1 MNNRKNLALVLLLVF
16 ALFTSGFQTPVL
28 AANQEK
34 QGTITV
40 IGTDAANPLLPETT
54 VQFGESETATQALV
68 NAVGESNIEFTDTTY
83 GKMLTGIK
91 GEKAEGTHFWAF
103 FINGV
108 SAQVGADNYVVHNG
122 DQLTFRLTDWNKT
135 PESMVSL
142 KVVNGDKKI
151 VNNLSDIEV
160 IGTPT
165 AFQLLQVAL
174 GPEKVGFSESQ
185 YGKMIT
191 SINGLEAEGT
201 NYWAF
206 YIDGQMAT
214 VGADSYPL
222 KPGNQISFQFESWA
236 DVPEDGGNG
245 GDGQPNPTPPAGTVS
260 DAALQ
265 TAIDAVSQYA
275 LKSPIGEWEAISLK
289 QAGKTI
295 PASYLEAVK
304 ALVKEREGKFT
315 RITDTERYVLGIL
328 AAGGDPTNIEG
339 YDLVQAIYNGNVT
352 KQGLIGV
359 SYALIALD
367 SAGFSVPADALWT
380 KDKLVNYLA
389 EKQNADGGWAWD
401 ESSTSDI
408 DTTAMIV
415 TALAPYRDQ
424 AGVKEK
430 VDAAIEYL
438 AAQYQASKIDNSSTA
453 AQVIIALSAL
463 GMDANASLFAKDNSS
478 LLQYFLSFQNAD
490 GGFDWQGGYVSDV
503 FTTSQAFQAL
513 VAYQLFSQGKG
524 SLYHLPL
531 IAEQKPDVE
540 NPEAELPEVESP
552 EPERPQVEET
562 SLEKEKPEET
572 VKGHTLPNTAS
583 NMYNLLAIGLFLMVA
598 GSAFYLKQRKRKA

>member
-1 MNNRKNLALVLLLVF
+1 MNNKKNLAMVLLLVF

-83 GKMLTGIK
+83 GKMLTAIK
-91 GEKAEGTHFWAF
+91 GEKAEGNHFWAF

-108 SAQVGADNYVVHNG
+108 SAQVGADTYVVHNG
-122 DQLTFRLTDWNKT
+122 DKLTFRLTDWTKT
-135 PESMVSL
+135 PETMVSL
-142 KVVNGDKKI
+142 KVVDGDKKI

-174 GPEKVGFSESQ
+174 GPEKVGFSETQ

-214 VGADSYPL
+214 TGADSYPL
-222 KPGNQISFQFESWA
+222 KPGNQISFQLESWQ
-236 DVPEDGGNG
+236 DVPEDGG
-245 GDGQPNPTPPAGTVS
+245 DGQTNPNPNPPAGTVS
-260 DAALQ
+260 EAALQ
-265 TAIDAVSQYA
+265 AAIDAVSQYA
-275 LKSPIGEWEAISLK
+275 LNSQIGEWEAIALK

-304 ALVKEREGKFT
+304 GLVKEREGKFT

-328 AAGGDPTNIEG
+328 AAGGDPANIEG

-367 SAGFSVPADALWT
+367 SAEFSVPADALWT

-415 TALAPYRDQ
+415 TALAPYQNQ

-430 VDAAIEYL
+430 VDASIEYL
-438 AAQYQASKIDNSSTA
+438 AAQYQAAKIDNSSTA

-463 GMDANASLFAKDNSS
+463 GMDANASLFASDNSS
-478 LLQYFLSFQNAD
+478 LFQYFLSFQNAD
-490 GGFDWQGGYVSDV
+490 GGFDWQGGDVSDV

-524 SLYHLPL
+524 SLYQLPL
-531 IAEQKPDVE
+531 AAEQKPDVE
-540 NPEAELPEVESP
+540 SPEVESP
-552 EPERPQVEET
+552 QVEEPI
-562 SLEKEKPEET
+562 LEAPVEGKGVET
-572 VKGHTLPNTAS
+572 VKGHTLPNTAA
-583 NMYNLLAIGLFLMVA
+583 NMYNLLALGLFFMMA
-598 GSAFYLKQRKRKA
+598 GSVFYMMQRKRKA

>member
-1 MNNRKNLALVLLLVF
+1 MNNRKNLAMVLLLVF
-16 ALFTSGFQTPVL
+16 ALFTSGFQTPAL

-54 VQFGESETATQALV
+54 VQFGESKTATQALV

-83 GKMLTGIK
+83 GKMLTAIK

-108 SAQVGADNYVVHNG
+108 SAQVGADNYIVHNG
-122 DQLTFRLTDWNKT
+122 DKLTFRLSDWTKT

-142 KVVNGDKKI
+142 KVVDGDKKI
-151 VNNLSDIEV
+151 VNNLPDIEV

-206 YIDGQMAT
+206 YIDGQMAS
-214 VGADSYPL
+214 VGADSYAL
-222 KPGNQISFQFESWA
+222 KSGNQISFQLESWQ
-236 DVPEDGGNG
+236 DVPADGGAG
-245 GDGQPNPTPPAGTVS
+245 GDGQPNPNPNSPAGTVS
-260 DAALQ
+260 DADLQ
-265 TAIDAVSQYA
+265 AAVDAVSQYV
-275 LKSPIGEWEAISLK
+275 LKSQIGEWEAVALK

-367 SAGFSVPADALWT
+367 SAEFSVPADALWT
-380 KDKLVNYLA
+380 QDKLVNYLA
-389 EKQNADGGWAWD
+389 ERQNADGGWAWD
-401 ESSTSDI
+401 ESATSDI

-415 TALAPYRDQ
+415 TALAPYRNQ
-424 AGVKEK
+424 AGIKEK
-430 VDAAIEYL
+430 VDASIEYL
-438 AAQYQASKIDNSSTA
+438 AAQYKAAKIDNSSTA

-463 GMDANASLFAKDNSS
+463 GMDANASLFASDNSS
-478 LLQYFLSFQNAD
+478 LFQYFLSFQNAD
-490 GGFDWQGGYVSDV
+490 GGFDWQGGDVSDV

-513 VAYQLFSQGKG
+513 VAYQLFAQGKG

-531 IAEQKPDVE
+531 VAEQTPD
-540 NPEAELPEVESP
+540 VESP
-552 EPERPQVEET
+552 EAESPQVEEP
-562 SLEKEKPEET
+562 SIEKEKPEET
-572 VKGHTLPNTAS
+572 VKGHTLPNTAA
-583 NMYNLLAIGLFLMVA
+583 NMYNLLALGLFLMMA
-598 GSAFYLKQRKRKA
+598 GSVIYMKQRKRKS

>member
-40 IGTDAANPLLPETT
+40 IGADAANPLLPETT

-83 GKMLTGIK
+83 GKMLTAIK

-108 SAQVGADNYVVHNG
+108 TAQVGADNYVVHNG
-122 DQLTFRLTDWNKT
+122 DKLTFRLTDWTKT

-142 KVVNGDKKI
+142 KVVDGDKKI

-174 GPEKVGFSESQ
+174 GPEKVGFSETQ

-206 YIDGQMAT
+206 YIDGQMAS

-222 KPGNQISFQFESWA
+222 KSGNQISFQLESWQNN
-236 DVPEDGGNG
+236 PEDG
-245 GDGQPNPTPPAGTVS
+245 GDGQPNPNPPAGTVS
-260 DAALQ
+260 NADLQAAV
-265 TAIDAVSQYA
+265 DAVSQYA
-275 LKSPIGEWEAISLK
+275 LKSQIGEWEAIALK

-359 SYALIALD
+359 SYALISLD
-367 SAGFSVPADALWT
+367 SAEFSVPADALWT

-415 TALAPYRDQ
+415 TALAPYRNQ
-424 AGVKEK
+424 PGVKEK
-430 VDAAIEYL
+430 VDASIEYL
-438 AAQYQASKIDNSSTA
+438 AAQYQTSKIDNSSTA

-463 GMDANASLFAKDNSS
+463 GMDANASLFASDNSS
-478 LLQYFLSFQNAD
+478 LFQYFLSFQNAD
-490 GGFDWQGGYVSDV
+490 GGFDWQGGDVSDV

-513 VAYQLFSQGKG
+513 VAYQLFTQGKG

-531 IAEQKPDVE
+531 AAEQKPEVE
-540 NPEAELPEVESP
+540 KPEVVSPEAES
-552 EPERPQVEET
+552 PQVEDT
-562 SLEKEKPEET
+562 SLEKEKQGET
-572 VKGHTLPNTAS
+572 VKGHALPNTAA
-583 NMYNLLAIGLFLMVA
+583 NMYNLLALGLFFMMA
-598 GSAFYLKQRKRKA
+598 GSVFYMMQRKRKA